1 MHVGEERE
9 AGMSDSEGTL
19 SAMSDEEQGA
29 SQQNGEV
36 SKKKSSTSLTQ
47 RRRKKRLHSS
57 SERRS
62 SSSKRGDMG
71 TSGAPPG
78 FSSTSERVNQEVAMK
93 ATRARKLLAKVRI
106 GTV

>member
-1 MHVGEERE
+1 MYVGEERE

-19 SAMSDEEQGA
+19 SAMSNEEQGG
-29 SQQNGEV
+29 SQHNGEV
-36 SKKKSSTSLTQ
+36 SKKSATSLTQ
-47 RRRKKRLHSS
+47 RKRKKRLHSS
-57 SERRS
+57 PERRS
-62 SSSKRGDMG
+62 SSSKRGDVG

-78 FSSTSERVNQEVAMK
+78 FSFTSERVNQEVAMK